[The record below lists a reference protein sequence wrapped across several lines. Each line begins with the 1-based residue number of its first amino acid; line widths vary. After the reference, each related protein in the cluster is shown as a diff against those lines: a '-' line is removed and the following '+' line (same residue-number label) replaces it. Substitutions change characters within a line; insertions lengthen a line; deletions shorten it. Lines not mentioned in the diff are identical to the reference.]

1 MKLLELKVKRRWFAE
16 DYTIGTFFADGER
29 VCDTIEDKNRDLNRD
44 GDLDDKGEGKA
55 YGETAI
61 PFGRYE
67 VVLNISPKF
76 KRRLPRLLNVKHFEG
91 ILIHRGNTVKD
102 THGCIIVGENKV
114 KGKVINSTFY
124 EKKVVEI
131 CEQAIEEGK
140 RIFITIE

>member
-1 MKLLELKVKRRWFAE
+1 MKTLELKVKRRWFAE
-16 DYTIGTFFADGER
+16 EYTIGTFFADGER
-29 VCDTIEDKNRDLNRD
+29 ICDTLEDKNRDLNRD
-44 GDLDDKGEGKA
+44 GDLNDKGEGKV

-91 ILIHRGNTVKD
+91 ILIHRGNTAKD
-102 THGCIIVGENKV
+102 TYGCILVGENKV

-124 EKKVVEI
+124 EKKIVEI

-140 RIFITIE
+140 EIFITIE

>member
-1 MKLLELKVKRRWFAE
+1 MKTLELKVKRRWFAE

-29 VCDTIEDKNRDLNRD
+29 ICDTIEDKNRDLNCD
-44 GDLDDKGEGKA
+44 GDLNDKGEGKV

-67 VVLNISPKF
+67 VILNVSPKF
-76 KRRLPRLLNVKHFEG
+76 KRKLPRLLNVKHFEG
-91 ILIHRGNTVKD
+91 ILIHRGNTAKD

-124 EKKVVEI
+124 EKKIVDI
-131 CEQAIEEGK
+131 CEAAINSGK
-140 RIFITIE
+140 KIFITIE

>member
-44 GDLDDKGEGKA
+44 GDLNDKGEGKV

>member
-1 MKLLELKVKRRWFAE
+1 MKTLELKVKRRWFADE
-16 DYTIGTFFADGER
+16 YTIGTFFADGER
-29 VCDTIEDKNRDLNRD
+29 ICDTLEDKNRDLNRD
-44 GDLDDKGEGKA
+44 GDLNDKGEGKV

-91 ILIHRGNTVKD
+91 ILIHRGNTAKD

-124 EKKVVEI
+124 EKKIVEI
-131 CEQAIEEGK
+131 CEQAVEEGK
-140 RIFITIE
+140 KIFITIE

>member
-1 MKLLELKVKRRWFAE
+1 MKTLELKVKRRWFAE
-16 DYTIGTFFADGER
+16 DYTIGTFFANEKR
-29 VCDTIEDKNRDLNRD
+29 ICDTIEDKNRDLNRD
-44 GDLDDKGEGKA
+44 GDLNDKGEAKV

-91 ILIHRGNTVKD
+91 ILIHRGNTAKD

-124 EKKVVEI
+124 EKKIVEI

-140 RIFITIE
+140 KIFITIE